1 MKFKFRRPVIRGKY
15 FPHYFVADVLIY
27 STLGFII
34 YAIVR

>member
-27 STLGFII
+27 STLSFII
-34 YAIVR
+34 YAVIR